1 MRVENNNVSGQNHDP
16 EQIDLIDL
24 LMQLWRGKMTIIISV
39 IVAIALAI
47 GYLAVAKEKWTSTA
61 IVTQPDVGQIAG
73 YNNAMNV
80 IYGQAAPKVS
90 DLQETLIGR
99 FSSAFSALAETLD
112 NQEEPEKL
120 TIEPSVKNQQ
130 LPLTVSYVGQT
141 AEGAQMKLAQYIQQ
155 VDDKVNQE
163 LEKDLKDNIALGRKN
178 LQDSLRTQEVVAQ
191 EQKDLRIR
199 QIQEALQYANQAQV
213 TKPQVQQ
220 TEDVTQDTLF
230 LLGSEALESMIKH
243 EATRPLVFSPNYYQ
257 TRQNLLD
264 IENLKVDDLDIH
276 AYRYVMKPTLPIRRD
291 SPKKAITLILAVLLG
306 GMVGARGLCWGVT
319 LCVITTR
326 SNLFGF
332 KENGQGGDTLPV
344 FFCRHAMLAHLIQP
358 KCAERIV
365 GPISLRIGQWLRKR
379 QQYRIRLPRNSLMP
393 FAQVLNHRR

>member
-1 MRVENNNVSGQNHDP
+1 MMRVENNNVSGQNYDP

-39 IVAIALAI
+39 IVAIVLAI

-61 IVTQPDVGQIAG
+61 IITQPDVGQIAG
-73 YNNAMNV
+73 YTDAMNA

-90 DLQETLIGR
+90 DLQTTLIGR
-99 FSSAFSALAETLD
+99 YSTAFSALAEALD

-120 TIEPSVKNQQ
+120 TIEPSVKNQP
-130 LPLTVSYVGQT
+130 LPLVVSYVGPT
-141 AEGAQMKLAQYIQQ
+141 AEDAQKQLAAYIQQ
-155 VDDKVNQE
+155 VDDKVNVE
-163 LEKDLKDNIALGRKN
+163 LHKDLQDNIALRMKS
-178 LQDSLRTQEVVAQ
+178 LQDSLKTQEVVAQ

-213 TKPQVQQ
+213 IKPQIQQ
-220 TEDVTQDTLF
+220 TGDDITQDTLF

-257 TRQNLLD
+257 TRQNMLD
-264 IENLKVDDLDIH
+264 IKNLNVDDLDIH

-306 GMVGARGLCWGVT
+306 GMAGAG
-319 LCVITTR
+319 
-326 SNLFGF
+326 
-332 KENGQGGDTLPV
+332 
-344 FFCRHAMLAHLIQP
+344 
-358 KCAERIV
+358 IV
-365 GPISLRIGQWLRKR
+365 LGRNALRNYNAK
-379 QQYRIRLPRNSLMP
+379 
-393 FAQVLNHRR
+393 

>member
-24 LMQLWRGKMTIIISV
+24 LVQLWRGKMTIIISV

-61 IVTQPDVGQIAG
+61 IITQPDVGQIAG

-80 IYGQAAPKVS
+80 IYGQAAPKVSGQAAPKVS

-199 QIQEALQYANQAQV
+199 QIREALQYANQAQV

-257 TRQNLLD
+257 TRQKLLD
-264 IENLKVDDLDIH
+264 IEKLKVDDLDIH

-306 GMVGARGLCWGVT
+306 GMVGAG
-319 LCVITTR
+319 
-326 SNLFGF
+326 
-332 KENGQGGDTLPV
+332 
-344 FFCRHAMLAHLIQP
+344 
-358 KCAERIV
+358 IV
-365 GPISLRIGQWLRKR
+365 LGRNALRNYNAK
-379 QQYRIRLPRNSLMP
+379 
-393 FAQVLNHRR
+393 

>member
-24 LMQLWRGKMTIIISV
+24 LVQLWRGKMTIIISV

-61 IVTQPDVGQIAG
+61 IITQPDVGQIAG

-80 IYGQAAPKVS
+80 IYGQATPKVS

-199 QIQEALQYANQAQV
+199 QIQEALQYANQAQ
-213 TKPQVQQ
+213 
-220 TEDVTQDTLF
+220 DVTQDTMF

-243 EATRPLVFSPNYYQ
+243 EATRPLVFSSSYYQ

-264 IENLKVDDLDIH
+264 IDNLDVDKLDIH

-306 GMVGARGLCWGVT
+306 GMVGVG
-319 LCVITTR
+319 
-326 SNLFGF
+326 
-332 KENGQGGDTLPV
+332 
-344 FFCRHAMLAHLIQP
+344 
-358 KCAERIV
+358 IV
-365 GPISLRIGQWLRKR
+365 LGRNALRNYNAK
-379 QQYRIRLPRNSLMP
+379 
-393 FAQVLNHRR
+393 

>member
-24 LMQLWRGKMTIIISV
+24 LVQLWRGKMTIIISV

-61 IVTQPDVGQIAG
+61 IITQPDVGQIAG

-80 IYGQAAPKVS
+80 IYGQAATKVS
-90 DLQETLIGR
+90 DLQEKLIGR

-120 TIEPSVKNQQ
+120 TIESSVKNQQ

-163 LEKDLKDNIALGRKN
+163 LEKDLKDNIVLGRKN
-178 LQDSLRTQEVVAQ
+178 LQDSFAQ

-213 TKPQVQQ
+213 TKPQIQQ
-220 TEDVTQDTLF
+220 TQDVTQDTMF

-243 EATRPLVFSPNYYQ
+243 EATRPLVFSSNYYQ

-264 IENLKVDDLDIH
+264 IDNLDVDKLDIH

-306 GMVGARGLCWGVT
+306 GMVGAG
-319 LCVITTR
+319 
-326 SNLFGF
+326 
-332 KENGQGGDTLPV
+332 
-344 FFCRHAMLAHLIQP
+344 
-358 KCAERIV
+358 IV
-365 GPISLRIGQWLRKR
+365 LGRNALRNYNAK
-379 QQYRIRLPRNSLMP
+379 
-393 FAQVLNHRR
+393 

>member
-61 IVTQPDVGQIAG
+61 IITQPDVGQIAG

-120 TIEPSVKNQQ
+120 TIEPYVKNQQ

-191 EQKDLRIR
+191 I
-199 QIQEALQYANQAQV
+199 
-213 TKPQVQQ
+213 QQ
-220 TEDVTQDTLF
+220 TQDVTQDTMF

-243 EATRPLVFSPNYYQ
+243 EATRPLVFSSNYYQ

-264 IENLKVDDLDIH
+264 IESLKVDDLDIH

-306 GMVGARGLCWGVT
+306 GMVGAG
-319 LCVITTR
+319 
-326 SNLFGF
+326 
-332 KENGQGGDTLPV
+332 
-344 FFCRHAMLAHLIQP
+344 
-358 KCAERIV
+358 IV
-365 GPISLRIGQWLRKR
+365 LGRNALRNYNAK
-379 QQYRIRLPRNSLMP
+379 
-393 FAQVLNHRR
+393 

>member
-1 MRVENNNVSGQNHDP
+1 MRVENNNVSGQNHEP

-24 LMQLWRGKMTIIISV
+24 LVQLWRGKMTIIISV

-73 YNNAMNV
+73 YTNAMNV
-80 IYGQAAPKVS
+80 IYGSAVPKVS
-90 DLQETLIGR
+90 DIQTYGSAVPKVSDIQTSLIGR
-99 FSSAFSALAETLD
+99 YSTAFSALAETLD
-112 NQEEPEKL
+112 NQEKSEKL
-120 TIEPSVKNQQ
+120 TIEPTVKNQP
-130 LPLTVSYVGQT
+130 LPLAVSYVGET
-141 AEGAQMKLAQYIQQ
+141 PEGAQKQLAKYIQQ
-155 VDDKVNQE
+155 VDDQVNVE
-163 LEKDLKDNIALGRKN
+163 LEKDLKDNIALRMKN

-213 TKPQVQQ
+213 TKPQIQQ
-220 TEDVTQDTLF
+220 TGEDITQDTLF

-306 GMVGARGLCWGVT
+306 GMVGAG
-319 LCVITTR
+319 
-326 SNLFGF
+326 
-332 KENGQGGDTLPV
+332 
-344 FFCRHAMLAHLIQP
+344 
-358 KCAERIV
+358 IV
-365 GPISLRIGQWLRKR
+365 LGRNALRNYNAK
-379 QQYRIRLPRNSLMP
+379 
-393 FAQVLNHRR
+393 

>member
-1 MRVENNNVSGQNHDP
+1 MRTWKFPSVRVMMRVENNNVSGQNHDP

-24 LMQLWRGKMTIIISV
+24 LVQLWRGKMTIIISV

-61 IVTQPDVGQIAG
+61 IITQPDVGQIAG

-80 IYGQAAPKVS
+80 IYGQTAPKVS

-163 LEKDLKDNIALGRKN
+163 LEKDLKDNLALGRKN

-191 EQKDLRIR
+191 EQKDLRI
-199 QIQEALQYANQAQV
+199 
-213 TKPQVQQ
+213 
-220 TEDVTQDTLF
+220 
-230 LLGSEALESMIKH
+230 
-243 EATRPLVFSPNYYQ
+243 
-257 TRQNLLD
+257 
-264 IENLKVDDLDIH
+264 
-276 AYRYVMKPTLPIRRD
+276 
-291 SPKKAITLILAVLLG
+291 
-306 GMVGARGLCWGVT
+306 
-319 LCVITTR
+319 
-326 SNLFGF
+326 
-332 KENGQGGDTLPV
+332 
-344 FFCRHAMLAHLIQP
+344 
-358 KCAERIV
+358 
-365 GPISLRIGQWLRKR
+365 
-379 QQYRIRLPRNSLMP
+379 
-393 FAQVLNHRR
+393 

>member
-1 MRVENNNVSGQNHDP
+1 
-16 EQIDLIDL
+16 
-24 LMQLWRGKMTIIISV
+24 
-39 IVAIALAI
+39 
-47 GYLAVAKEKWTSTA
+47 
-61 IVTQPDVGQIAG
+61 
-73 YNNAMNV
+73 
-80 IYGQAAPKVS
+80 
-90 DLQETLIGR
+90 
-99 FSSAFSALAETLD
+99 AETLD

-213 TKPQVQQ
+213 TKPQIQQ
-220 TEDVTQDTLF
+220 TQDVTQDTMF

-243 EATRPLVFSPNYYQ
+243 EATRPLVFSSNYYQ

-264 IENLKVDDLDIH
+264 IDNLDVDKLDIH

-306 GMVGARGLCWGVT
+306 GMVGAG
-319 LCVITTR
+319 
-326 SNLFGF
+326 
-332 KENGQGGDTLPV
+332 
-344 FFCRHAMLAHLIQP
+344 
-358 KCAERIV
+358 IV
-365 GPISLRIGQWLRKR
+365 LGRNALRNYNAK
-379 QQYRIRLPRNSLMP
+379 
-393 FAQVLNHRR
+393 

>member
-24 LMQLWRGKMTIIISV
+24 LVQLWRGKMTIIISV

-61 IVTQPDVGQIAG
+61 IITQPDVGQIAG

-178 LQDSLRTQEVVAQ
+178 LQDSLRTQE
-191 EQKDLRIR
+191 
-199 QIQEALQYANQAQV
+199 ALQYANQAQV
-213 TKPQVQQ
+213 TKPQIQQ
-220 TEDVTQDTLF
+220 TQDVTQDTMF

-243 EATRPLVFSPNYYQ
+243 EATRPLVFSSNYYQ

-264 IENLKVDDLDIH
+264 IDNLDVDKLDIH

-306 GMVGARGLCWGVT
+306 GMVGAG
-319 LCVITTR
+319 
-326 SNLFGF
+326 
-332 KENGQGGDTLPV
+332 
-344 FFCRHAMLAHLIQP
+344 
-358 KCAERIV
+358 IV
-365 GPISLRIGQWLRKR
+365 LGRNALRNYNAK
-379 QQYRIRLPRNSLMP
+379 
-393 FAQVLNHRR
+393 

>member
-16 EQIDLIDL
+16 EQIDLIEL
-24 LMQLWRGKMTIIISV
+24 LVQLWRGKMTIIISV

-73 YNNAMNV
+73 YTNAMNV
-80 IYGQAAPKVS
+80 IYGSAVPKV
-90 DLQETLIGR
+90 
-99 FSSAFSALAETLD
+99 SALAETLD
-112 NQEEPEKL
+112 NQEEAEKL
-120 TIEPSVKNQQ
+120 TIEPTVKNQS
-130 LPLTVSYVGQT
+130 LPLAVSYVGET
-141 AEGAQMKLAQYIQQ
+141 PEGAQKQLAKYIQQ
-155 VDDKVNQE
+155 VDDQVNEE
-163 LEKDLKDNIALGRKN
+163 LEQDLKDNIALQMKN
-178 LQDSLRTQEVVAQ
+178 LQDSLKTQEVVAQ

-213 TKPQVQQ
+213 TKPQIQQ
-220 TEDVTQDTLF
+220 TQDVTQDTMF

-306 GMVGARGLCWGVT
+306 GMVGSG
-319 LCVITTR
+319 
-326 SNLFGF
+326 
-332 KENGQGGDTLPV
+332 
-344 FFCRHAMLAHLIQP
+344 
-358 KCAERIV
+358 IV
-365 GPISLRIGQWLRKR
+365 LGRNALRNYNAK
-379 QQYRIRLPRNSLMP
+379 
-393 FAQVLNHRR
+393 